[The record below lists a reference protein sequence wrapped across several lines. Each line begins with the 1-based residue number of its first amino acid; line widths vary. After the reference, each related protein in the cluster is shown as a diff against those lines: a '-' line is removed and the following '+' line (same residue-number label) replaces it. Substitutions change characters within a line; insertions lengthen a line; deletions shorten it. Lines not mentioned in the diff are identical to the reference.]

1 MASILSIIIITKDT
15 EQLLKSLLLSIEKDT
30 SLKPYIQDIIIIDN
44 GSTDGTEVMI
54 REKFPSLQY
63 LKNNENKGFAAS
75 ANMGITRAKGDYLLF
90 LNSDTR
96 LIDGEV
102 VKMLHFMEEHKDV
115 GICGPQ
121 LVFPD
126 MRFQRSLAVVP
137 SLLSELLPQF
147 LLIPG
152 HQSPITNHRSPVT
165 SHQSS
170 ITSHC
175 IIDVPSLIGAA
186 ILVRKS
192 LLKRLGGFD
201 EQFFFF
207 LEETDLCLRARG
219 MGQRV
224 VFLPDV
230 KVIHL
235 QGQTVRKAWVKGRIE
250 YNISLHKFI
259 KKHHSLPYYIL
270 FQWIRFI
277 KTSIFIICTTCLPF
291 LLFNKKI
298 RRSYSYYARL
308 LLWSLSGYPDSFGL
322 RSNRSRK

>member
-147 LLIPG
+147 LRISSP
-152 HQSPITNHRSPVT
+152 QSPITNHRSPVT

-219 MGQRV
+219 
-224 VFLPDV
+224 
-230 KVIHL
+230 
-235 QGQTVRKAWVKGRIE
+235 
-250 YNISLHKFI
+250 ISGYAL
-259 KKHHSLPYYIL
+259 SRPA
-270 FQWIRFI
+270 
-277 KTSIFIICTTCLPF
+277 F
-291 LLFNKKI
+291 LL
-298 RRSYSYYARL
+298 YE
-308 LLWSLSGYPDSFGL
+308 PVQ
-322 RSNRSRK
+322 

>member
-1 MASILSIIIITKDT
+1 MASMLSIIIITKDT

-30 SLKPYIQDIIIIDN
+30 TLNPYIQDIIVIDN
-44 GSTDGTEVMI
+44 ASADGTEVMI
-54 REKFPSLQY
+54 REEFPSLQY
-63 LKNNENKGFAAS
+63 VKNNENKGFAAS
-75 ANMGITRAKGDYLLF
+75 ANMGIARAKGDYLLF

-96 LIDGEV
+96 LIDGEI

-126 MRFQRSLAVVP
+126 MRLQRSFAAAP
-137 SLLSELLPQF
+137 SLLSELLPQ
-147 LLIPG
+147 LLRIPG
-152 HQSPITNHRSPVT
+152 HQSPVTNHHPPST
-165 SHQSS
+165 SHG
-170 ITSHC
+170 
-175 IIDVPSLIGAA
+175 IIDVSSLIGAA

-192 LLKRLGGFD
+192 LLKRFGGFD

-207 LEETDLCLRARG
+207 LEETDLCLRARS

-235 QGQTVRKAWVKGRIE
+235 QGETVRKTWVKGRIE

-259 KKHHSLPYYIL
+259 KKHHSLPYYLL

-308 LLWSLSGYPDSFGL
+308 LLWSVSGYPDSLGL

>member
-1 MASILSIIIITKDT
+1 MGSMLSIIIITKDT

-30 SLKPYIQDIIIIDN
+30 PLKPYIQDIIVIDN
-44 GSTDGTEVMI
+44 ASADGTEVMV

-63 LKNNENKGFAAS
+63 VKNNENKGFAAS

-96 LIDGEV
+96 LIDGEI

-126 MRFQRSLAVVP
+126 MRFQRSLAVAP

-147 LLIPG
+147 LRIP
-152 HQSPITNHRSPVT
+152 SHRPP
-165 SHQSS
+165 
-170 ITSHC
+170 ITSHG

-186 ILVRKS
+186 MLVRKS
-192 LLKRLGGFD
+192 LLKRFGGFD

-207 LEETDLCLRARG
+207 LEETDLCLRAMS

-235 QGQTVRKAWVKGRIE
+235 QGETVRKTWVKGRIE

-259 KKHHSLPYYIL
+259 KKHHSLPYYLL

-291 LLFNKKI
+291 LLFNRKI

-322 RSNRSRK
+322 RPNRSRK